1 MSANRLNILGC
12 RANHPLN
19 YLKAIGLLKTISLQL
34 DPSVKGFYDHDS
46 FILETSLSKE
56 QIASFFVHN
65 YIPSPILSPF
75 LRLRNNVFLEKLSQA
90 ENPRLSL
97 FRQAYE
103 YLKMAPPK
111 KRQPFPSEK
120 WLQDIASELKYL
132 HPASVGSYK
141 ALTLAA
147 YRLCDPLKESSPSP
161 FLVNYQDQFKE
172 LWLEENYLGAL
183 SQLMSFKT
191 DTPKK
196 ESLDYLL
203 TAIFTENNFKE
214 SFFKLADFCAL
225 FLDRVTYP
233 SRQNIK
239 ANPWDYILAI
249 NGFVAIC
256 APCTLDTEGRVPFC
270 LSATSYGWENIAANP
285 LRKLAMR
292 EMWLPLWNRPLTN
305 NELVKL
311 LSKLFETMVQ
321 SKVSSA
327 LDLVAEATIWGIN
340 PVLAHFLRLG
350 LLFDIN
356 TAPLPEVINLK
367 QVALT
372 KMPEAEL
379 LSSTKAWL
387 AKWDFLLSSGP
398 KSQKQKE
405 MIKAAEEALFSYL
418 TNQDSSLT
426 KTLINL
432 GQAEIG
438 SSLLPKNTR
447 PDPLTLPTFYLKYAK
462 ENSPEYRLALAVAS
476 LDSHLPVRSQL
487 EPVSS
492 LSGKWFW
499 NDSVL
504 AQGGNL
510 TEKLAY
516 LLEMRVKFATEKRL
530 PYVPISAAY
539 PAQIK
544 DVELYL
550 EGEIDEDY
558 LESLL
563 NGLILVNYPYP
574 KVQPLENTP
583 DSNLLWHYLLVREA
597 FLSKAK
603 HISHYQNLQQLIIRL
618 RFASL
623 NESLVLAKNLAES
636 SDYPLEP
643 ILQPSVNLSR
653 RLLAAALF
661 HAI

>member
-1 MSANRLNILGC
+1 MSVNRLNILGC
-12 RANHPLN
+12 QANHPLN
-19 YLKAIGLLKTISLQL
+19 YLKAIGLLKIISLQL
-34 DPSVKGFYDHDS
+34 EPSVKGFYDHDS
-46 FILETSLSKE
+46 FILETNLSKE
-56 QIASFFVHN
+56 QIANFFVHK

-75 LRLRNNVFLEKLSQA
+75 LRLRNNVLLENLTRA

-111 KRQPFPSEK
+111 KRQSFPSEE

-132 HPASVGSYK
+132 HPSSVGSYIT
-141 ALTLAA
+141 LTLAA

-161 FLVNYQDQFKE
+161 FLINYQDQFKE
-172 LWLEENYLGAL
+172 FYLEENYLGAL
-183 SQLMSFKT
+183 SQLISFKT

-203 TAIFTENNFKE
+203 AAIFTENNSKE
-214 SFFKLADFCAL
+214 SFFKLGDFCSS
-225 FLDRVTYP
+225 FLDRANYP
-233 SRQNIK
+233 NRQNIK
-239 ANPWDYILAI
+239 ANPWDYILAL

-256 APCTLDTEGRVPFC
+256 SPYTLNAEVRVPFC
-270 LSATSYGWENIAANP
+270 LRATSYGWENIDANP
-285 LRKLAMR
+285 LRKLAKR

-305 NELVKL
+305 NELEKL
-311 LSKLFETMVQ
+311 LLKLFETLVQ
-321 SKVSSA
+321 SRINSA
-327 LDLVAEATIWGIN
+327 LDLVAEATIWGTN
-340 PVLAHFLRLG
+340 PLLANFLRLG
-350 LLFDIN
+350 LIFDIN
-356 TAPLPEVINLK
+356 ATPLPEIINLNK
-367 QVALT
+367 VALS
-372 KMPEAEL
+372 KIPEAEL

-387 AKWDFLLSSGP
+387 AKWDFMLFSGP

-405 MIKAAEEALFSYL
+405 TIKATEEALFSYL

-426 KTLINL
+426 KTLIKL

-438 SSLLPKNTR
+438 SSLLPKNAR
-447 PDPLTLPTFYLKYAK
+447 PDPLTLPTFYLKNAK

-492 LSGKWFW
+492 ISGKWFW

-530 PYVPISAAY
+530 PFVPINAAH

-550 EGEIDEDY
+550 EGKIDENY
-558 LESLL
+558 LGSLL
-563 NGLILVNYPYP
+563 YGLILINYPYP

-583 DSNLLWHYLLVREA
+583 DSNLLWHYRLVREA
-597 FLSKAK
+597 FLSKAN

-623 NESLVLAKNLAES
+623 NEVLLLAKNLTGS
-636 SDYPLEP
+636 SDYPLAP
-643 ILQPSVNLSR
+643 ILQPSVNLNR